1 MDLHTLVLLDIQA
14 HKDRYMTVN
23 QGLEYLMSIKDDLDR
38 EGLITEDTLAMGI
51 ARVGSSDVVV
61 KAGKISELI
70 DYDFGGP
77 LHCIVIPS
85 KLHIVEAEYLVEIA
99 GANPEILN
107 EN

>member
-1 MDLHTLVLLDIQA
+1 
-14 HKDRYMTVN
+14 MTVN
-23 QGLEYLMSIKDDLDR
+23 QRLEYLMSIRNDLDR

-51 ARVGSSDVVV
+51 ARVGSIDVVV
-61 KAGKISELI
+61 KAGKISDLI

-99 GANPEILN
+99 GANPKILDDV
-107 EN
+107 

>member
-1 MDLHTLVLLDIQA
+1 MVLLDIQA

-23 QGLEYLMSIKDDLDR
+23 QGLEYLMNIHDSLER
-38 EGLITEDTLAMGI
+38 EGLVDENTLAMGI
-51 ARVGSSDVVV
+51 ARVGSKDVCV

-99 GANPEILN
+99 GADPQILDDI
-107 EN
+107 

>member
-23 QGLEYLMSIKDDLDR
+23 EGLKYLMSIYDDLDR
-38 EGLITEDTLAMGI
+38 EGLVTPDTLALGI

-61 KAGKISELI
+61 RAGKIIELI
-70 DYDFGGP
+70 DFDFGGP

-85 KLHIVEAEYLVEIA
+85 KLHVVEAEYLVEIA
-99 GANPEILN
+99 GASSDVLDEV
-107 EN
+107 